1 MASPKFETLTQ
12 PVSTS
17 QQRVSQ
23 QDIIPAAV
31 KTRNVF
37 IPRKGNGYIQI
48 DHANNR
54 IIINDGTTDRILI
67 GFDREGF

>member
-1 MASPKFETLTQ
+1 MASPKFETLSQ
-12 PVSTS
+12 PASTGKS
-17 QQRVSQ
+17 RISQ

-37 IPRKGNGYIQI
+37 IPRKGKGYIQI

-54 IIINDGTTDRILI
+54 IIINDGTTDRILL
-67 GFDREGF
+67 GFQEDGF